1 MHQSG
6 KAGDEA
12 KKRKSPSAPKAGELA
27 SGKFSFTLFFVRATK
42 TLLREQKKKKKK
54 ERKEKKKIP
63 VPRVADSHP
72 MLSPRTEPKGT
83 TSMSE

>member
-54 ERKEKKKIP
+54 KKRKEKNTSTP
-63 VPRVADSHP
+63 SGRLPPHVESAYGA
-72 MLSPRTEPKGT
+72 KGNYFN
-83 TSMSE
+83 E